1 MIRTVCKPASGSLGT
16 LTYYPSDES
25 VLGALEGGKRVPWPV
40 HGPEAPVPTR
50 PVLPVVSLAGSW

>member
-25 VLGALEGGKRVPWPV
+25 VLGALEGESVSRGLS
-40 HGPEAPVPTR
+40 T
-50 PVLPVVSLAGSW
+50 VLRHLSPPDPSSLWSV